1 METIKP
7 ALNGLMGKQ
16 NVIYPPVEYHPALK
30 KKLQTH
36 ATTWMNLENMM
47 LSEITQ
53 PQNEKYYMTEPQN
66 EKYYM
71 TPLI

>member
-1 METIKP
+1 M
-7 ALNGLMGKQ
+7 
-16 NVIYPPVEYHPALK
+16 EYHSAIKRNGIPP
-30 KKLQTH
+30 H